1 MGPPGNPAELDKQA
15 VRSVPLFAA
24 LGDEADE
31 LLGRFQTIR
40 RPAGTILFT
49 PTDRAERLFAVRA
62 GRVKLYK
69 LSATGNEQILHLYG
83 PGHSFAEAA
92 VLAGGMY
99 PAFAKA
105 LDDVTLLVVTR
116 RELRQAIADNPD
128 LAMGML
134 AGLSAKLHEFNRLIE
149 ELSLKDAPARLA
161 GVLLRLAERAGGAT
175 VYLQQTRRE
184 LAGQIGTAAETLS
197 RALGKLKDAGLIEVR
212 GRRITLLDADALAE
226 LARPG

>member
-1 MGPPGNPAELDKQA
+1 M
-15 VRSVPLFAA
+15 SVPLFAA
-24 LGDEADE
+24 LDDAAAGE
-31 LLGRFQTIR
+31 LLRRFQTIR
-40 RPAGTILFT
+40 RPAGTILFA
-49 PTDRAERLFAVRA
+49 PTDRAERLFAVEA

-69 LSATGNEQILHLYG
+69 LSAKGDEQILHLYG

-92 VLAGGMY
+92 VLAGGTY
-99 PAFAKA
+99 PAFAEA

-116 RELRQAIADNPD
+116 RELREAIAGNPE

-149 ELSLKDAPARLA
+149 ELSLKEVPARLA
-161 GVLLRLAERAGGAT
+161 GVLLRLSERAGGCT
-175 VYLQQTRRE
+175 VRLEQTRRE
-184 LAGQIGTAAETLS
+184 LAGQIGTVAETLS

-226 LARPG
+226 LAEQG